1 MSDSLDNYM
10 IPRLL
15 DAPNMALWVEQ
26 DTALIGASGLYVGLA
41 TGNLLHLVVATVATI
56 IIARYYARIK
66 TSGGRGLISQ
76 LMYWYLPGNKINQ
89 PVSPVIR
96 EYRG

>member
-1 MSDSLDNYM
+1 MSENLDNYM

-15 DAPNMALWVEQ
+15 DAPNMALWFEQ

-41 TGNLLHLVVATVATI
+41 TGSLLHLIVATTTTI
-56 IIARYYARIK
+56 IVARYYARIK
-66 TSGGRGLISQ
+66 TSGGRGLIAQ
-76 LMYWYLPGNKINQ
+76 MAYWYLPGNKKNQ
-89 PVSPVIR
+89 PISPVIR